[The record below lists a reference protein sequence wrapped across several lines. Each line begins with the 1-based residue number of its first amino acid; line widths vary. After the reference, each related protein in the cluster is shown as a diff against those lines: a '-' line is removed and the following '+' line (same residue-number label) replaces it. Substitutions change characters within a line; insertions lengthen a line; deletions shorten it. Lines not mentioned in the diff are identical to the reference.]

1 MIGWSRYVYD
11 FFVIYN
17 AVSDINEKKNDE
29 KIWCKIMF
37 KFIKKGFIVL
47 LVCYCVVSG
56 SFATKCIS
64 LNNEPCLVRPILID
78 LNQNEFHYYLFMV
91 SLNRC
96 NGYCNTLDD
105 PSGRIYVPNKTENM
119 NLDNKNKRKT
129 AKTSHK

>member
-1 MIGWSRYVYD
+1 
-11 FFVIYN
+11 
-17 AVSDINEKKNDE
+17 
-29 KIWCKIMF
+29 MF

-91 SLNRC
+91 NLNRC

>member
-1 MIGWSRYVYD
+1 MYD

-64 LNNEPCLVRPILID
+64 LNNEPC
-78 LNQNEFHYYLFMV
+78 
-91 SLNRC
+91 
-96 NGYCNTLDD
+96 
-105 PSGRIYVPNKTENM
+105 
-119 NLDNKNKRKT
+119 
-129 AKTSHK
+129 